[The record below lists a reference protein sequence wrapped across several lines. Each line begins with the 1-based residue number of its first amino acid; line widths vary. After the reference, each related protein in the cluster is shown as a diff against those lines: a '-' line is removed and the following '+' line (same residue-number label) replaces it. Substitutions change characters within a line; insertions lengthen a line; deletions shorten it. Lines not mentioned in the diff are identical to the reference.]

1 MHGMLRSDVLCGS
14 VANPDSDFRSS
25 RKVKCRTISLPL
37 EVSSRS
43 EFVTVLSIR
52 SQKFQFQF
60 QFIVSSRNLC
70 K

>member
-1 MHGMLRSDVLCGS
+1 MHRMLRSDMLCGS

-37 EVSSRS
+37 EVSSRT

-52 SQKFQFQF
+52 SQ
-60 QFIVSSRNLC
+60 
-70 K
+70 